1 MKIRDLCLVL
11 ALLWLVGACGRE
23 DYGPVEL
30 VVEPLGSSDTKL
42 AVSQDGMAVWT
53 DGDLVNLNGSV
64 VAISRTDATHAYV
77 DNAAAGSVNSVC
89 FPADLCQSDV
99 TANSVTVALPAEYHY
114 HYRTS
119 DSDSVQL
126 LDLPMV
132 GRSPA
137 GEPLQM
143 RHITAALCV
152 VLENQ
157 MGISLTIDRITV
169 TSDRYQLSG
178 SRTVDMENITSTAAV
193 ATDNETD
200 RKVAMVFDR
209 EALVL
214 ANDEKRK
221 VLIPVPPVGDSNHF
235 TVTVSARHEGSRYTY
250 SRTQGDGGALQRNVL
265 AYAPVAV
272 SGVSVTATPLF
283 EPTGSSGQYYI
294 RNSSDLVALSEAA
307 NGDWTLPGSTT
318 KYSACKY
325 RLAADIDMTDVP
337 FSMIGTY
344 TGERFSGGGHTI
356 SHLTIDGSGGYCG
369 LFKKSNGITIE
380 NLTLNDITLR
390 HPAFA
395 VATNDSVYLGAL
407 CAHAIGGVTFTSC
420 HVNGLKV
427 EHGFTG
433 KAADIYIGGLVGRLE
448 GKSAF
453 SSCTANIAS
462 TSYSF
467 DAMRCHFGGMVGYG
481 VGNTEYLTFNRCVVT
496 SSDLTVTS
504 TQNMDVGGMVGYT
517 SNFKIKFEVACRWSS
532 SMTVESTYASTPTVN
547 VGYVIGQYIKGTGG
561 SRDLNG
567 ITTTGT
573 ITLIK
578 NNDSTTLPTTKLI
591 GNL

>member
-30 VVEPLGSSDTKL
+30 VVEPLGSSDTKM
-42 AVSQDGMAVWT
+42 AVSQDSMAVWT

-64 VAISRTDATHAYV
+64 VAIRRTDATHAYV

-114 HYRTS
+114 RTS
-119 DSDSVQL
+119 GSAQL

-152 VLENQ
+152 VLKNQ
-157 MGISLTIDRITV
+157 MGVSLTIDRITV
-169 TSDRYQLSG
+169 SSDSYQLSG

-193 ATDNETD
+193 ATATETD

-214 ANDEKRK
+214 ANGKQRK
-221 VLIPVPPVGDSNHF
+221 VLIPVPPVGSGNHF

-250 SRTQGDGGALQRNVL
+250 SRRQTTGGALQRNVL

-272 SGVSVTATPLF
+272 SGVTATPLF

-307 NGDWTLPGSTT
+307 NGDWTLPGSTK
-318 KYSACKY
+318 KYSECKY

-344 TGERFSGGGHTI
+344 TGTQIDGNNHTI
-356 SHLTIDGSGGYCG
+356 NHLTIDGSDGYCG
-369 LFKKSNGITIE
+369 LIKESQDLTI
-380 NLTLNDITLR
+380 NSLTLNDVTLR
-390 HPAFA
+390 HGEQNIAGGIVFYGAFCA
-395 VATNDSVYLGAL
+395 VAK
-407 CAHAIGGVTFTSC
+407 GGTTLNSC
-420 HVNGLKV
+420 HLDGLAV
-427 EHGFTG
+427 EHSFNGEANAF
-433 KAADIYIGGLVGRLE
+433 ILGGLIGDIKTTATLT
-448 GKSAF
+448 
-453 SSCTANIAS
+453 SCTAKIENTSCEFNAVNCYFGNI
-462 TSYSF
+462 
-467 DAMRCHFGGMVGYG
+467 VG
-481 VGNTEYLTFNRCVVT
+481 R
-496 SSDLTVTS
+496 SDLQSSNNLILSGCTVINTNFNL
-504 TQNMDVGGMVGYT
+504 TTTRNFHVGGLIGYT
-517 SNFKIKFEVACRWSS
+517 AGNRITLNGCGWSS
-532 SMTVESTYASTPTVN
+532 SMTIKSTGSSPTVN
-547 VGYVIGQYIKGTGG
+547 VGRYSG
-561 SRDLNG
+561 SYFNSYKTMTDTVANG
-567 ITTTGT
+567 SICV
-573 ITLIK
+573 IK
-578 NNDSTTLPTTKLI
+578 NEQTVTTKKAI
-591 GNL
+591 GNR

>member
-30 VVEPLGSSDTKL
+30 VVDPLGSSDTKL
-42 AVSQDGMAVWT
+42 AVSQDIMAVWT

-64 VAISRTDATHAYV
+64 VAIRRTDATHAYV

-89 FPADLCQSDV
+89 FPADLCQTAV
-99 TANSVTVALPAEYHY
+99 TANSVTVVLPAEYHY
-114 HYRTS
+114 RTS
-119 DSDSVQL
+119 GGAQL

-157 MGISLTIDRITV
+157 MGVSLTIDRITV
-169 TSDRYQLSG
+169 TSDTSDSYQLSG

-214 ANDEKRK
+214 ASNETRK
-221 VLIPVPPVGDSNHF
+221 VLIPVPPVGSNNHF

-250 SRTQGDGGALQRNVL
+250 SRRQTTGGALQRNVL
-265 AYAPVAV
+265 AYAPAAV
-272 SGVSVTATPLF
+272 SGVTATPLF

-318 KYSACKY
+318 KYSECKY

-337 FSMIGTY
+337 FSMIGIY
-344 TGERFSGGGHTI
+344 TGTRFSGGGHTI

-369 LFKKSNGITIE
+369 LFKDPSGIVIE

-395 VATNDSVYLGAL
+395 VANGSVFLGAL
-407 CAHAIGGVTFTSC
+407 CAHAPAGVVFTSC

-427 EHGFTG
+427 EHSFTG
-433 KAADIYIGGLVGRLE
+433 KATNVYIGGIVGRLD
-448 GKSAF
+448 GNSAF

-467 DAMRCHFGGMVGYG
+467 DATWCRFGGMVGHAM
-481 VGNTEYLTFNRCVVT
+481 GNSQNLTFNRCVVT
-496 SSDLTVTS
+496 SSNLTVTS
-504 TQNMDVGGMVGYT
+504 TQNMDVGGLVGYAAT
-517 SNFKIKFEVACRWSS
+517 LNRIEFVNDCRWSS
-532 SMTVESTYASTPTVN
+532 SMTVESTYASVPTVN
-547 VGYVIGQYIKGTGG
+547 VGYVIGQFVKMTGG
-561 SRDLNG
+561 NRNLSG

-573 ITLIK
+573 ITVIA
-578 NNDSTTLPTTKLI
+578 NGSSTPATEDI
-591 GNL
+591 GKISSN

>member
-30 VVEPLGSSDTKL
+30 VVEPLGSSDAKL
-42 AVSQDGMAVWT
+42 AVSQDIMAVWT

-64 VAISRTDATHAYV
+64 VAVSRTDATHAYV
-77 DNAAAGSVNSVC
+77 DNVAAGAVNSAC
-89 FPADLCQSDV
+89 FPATLCQSDV

-114 HYRTS
+114 RTS
-119 DSDSVQL
+119 GSAQL

-152 VLENQ
+152 VLKNQ
-157 MGISLTIDRITV
+157 MGVSLTIDRITV
-169 TSDRYQLSG
+169 TSDSYQLSG

-193 ATDNETD
+193 ATATETN

-214 ANDEKRK
+214 ANDEQRK
-221 VLIPVPPVGDSNHF
+221 VLIPVPPVGDVNHF
-235 TVTVSARHEGSRYTY
+235 TVTVSARHEGSRYTD
-250 SRTQGDGGALQRNVL
+250 SCTQKGGGALQRNVL

-272 SGVSVTATPLF
+272 SGVTATPLF
-283 EPTGSSGQYYI
+283 DPTGSSGQYYI

-344 TGERFSGGGHTI
+344 TGTQIDGNNHTI
-356 SHLTIDGSGGYCG
+356 NHLTIDGSDGYCG
-369 LFKKSNGITIE
+369 LIKESQHLTI
-380 NLTLNDITLR
+380 NSLTLNDVTLR
-390 HPAFA
+390 HGGQNIAGGIVFYGAFCA
-395 VATNDSVYLGAL
+395 VA
-407 CAHAIGGVTFTSC
+407 GGVTTLNSC
-420 HVNGLKV
+420 HLDGLAV
-427 EHGFTG
+427 EHSFNGEANAF
-433 KAADIYIGGLVGRLE
+433 ILGGLIGDIKTTATLT
-448 GKSAF
+448 
-453 SSCTANIAS
+453 SCTAKIEN
-462 TSYSF
+462 TSYEF
-467 DAMRCHFGGMVGYG
+467 NAVNCYFGNIVGRSNLESSNNLILSG
-481 VGNTEYLTFNRCVVT
+481 CTVINTNFNLTTTRNFH
-496 SSDLTVTS
+496 
-504 TQNMDVGGMVGYT
+504 VGGLIGYT
-517 SNFKIKFEVACRWSS
+517 AGNRITLQNGCGWSS
-532 SMTVESTYASTPTVN
+532 SMTIKSTGSSPTVN
-547 VGYVIGQYIKGTGG
+547 VGRYIGSYFNSNKTMTDTAANGSICVIKNEQT
-561 SRDLNG
+561 
-567 ITTTGT
+567 ITT
-573 ITLIK
+573 K
-578 NNDSTTLPTTKLI
+578 KPI
-591 GNL
+591 GNK

>member
-11 ALLWLVGACGRE
+11 ALLWLVGACGLE

-42 AVSQDGMAVWT
+42 AVSQDIMAVWT

-64 VAISRTDATHAYV
+64 VAVSRTDATHAYV
-77 DNAAAGSVNSVC
+77 DNAAAGSVNSAC
-89 FPADLCQSDV
+89 FPADLCQTDV

-114 HYRTS
+114 RTS
-119 DSDSVQL
+119 GGAQL

-152 VLENQ
+152 VLKNQ
-157 MGISLTIDRITV
+157 MGVSLTIDRITV
-169 TSDRYQLSG
+169 TSDRYQLCG

-193 ATDNETD
+193 ATATAAK

-214 ANDEKRK
+214 ASNETRK
-221 VLIPVPPVGDSNHF
+221 VLIPVPPVGDGNHF
-235 TVTVSARHEGSRYTY
+235 TVTVSARHEGSRYAY
-250 SRTQGDGGALQRNVL
+250 SRTQTIGGALQRNVL
-265 AYAPVAV
+265 AYAPAAV
-272 SGVSVTATPLF
+272 SGVTATPLF

-325 RLAADIDMTDVP
+325 RLAADIDMTGVP
-337 FSMIGTY
+337 FSMIGKY
-344 TGERFSGGGHTI
+344 TKNYFYGDNHVI
-356 SHLTIDGSGGYCG
+356 SHLTIDGADGYCG
-369 LFKKSNGITIE
+369 LFKNPSGIVIE

-395 VATNDSVYLGAL
+395 VANGSVYLGAL
-407 CAHAIGGVTFTSC
+407 CAHAPAGAKFTSC
-420 HVNGLKV
+420 NVNGLKV
-427 EHGFTG
+427 EHSFTG
-433 KAADIYIGGLVGRLE
+433 KAADIYVGGLVGRLD
-448 GKSAF
+448 GNSAF

-467 DAMRCHFGGMVGYG
+467 DATRCRFGGMVGHG
-481 VGNTEYLTFNRCVVT
+481 EGNAQKLTFNRCVVT

-517 SNFKIKFEVACRWSS
+517 TNFNIKFENNCRWSS

-573 ITLIK
+573 ITVIK
-578 NNDSTTLPTTKLI
+578 NGSSTSATGEI
-591 GNL
+591 GKITN

>member
-11 ALLWLVGACGRE
+11 ALLWLLGACGRE

-42 AVSQDGMAVWT
+42 TVSQDIMAVWT

-77 DNAAAGSVNSVC
+77 DNAAARSVNSVC

-99 TANSVTVALPAEYHY
+99 TANSVSVALPAEYHY
-114 HYRTS
+114 RTS
-119 DSDSVQL
+119 GGAQL

-152 VLENQ
+152 VLKNQ
-157 MGISLTIDRITV
+157 MGVSLTIDRITV
-169 TSDRYQLSG
+169 TSDTSDSYQLSG

-214 ANDEKRK
+214 ANGEQRK
-221 VLIPVPPVGDSNHF
+221 VLIPVPPVGDGNHF
-235 TVTVSARHEGSRYTY
+235 IVTVSARHEGSRYTY
-250 SRTQGDGGALQRNVL
+250 SRTQGGGGALQRNVL

-272 SGVSVTATPLF
+272 SGVTATPLF

-318 KYSACKY
+318 KYSECKY

-337 FSMIGTY
+337 FSMISNYSNDYFYGDN
-344 TGERFSGGGHTI
+344 HVI

-369 LFKKSNGITIE
+369 LFKDPSGIVIE
-380 NLTLNDITLR
+380 NLTLSDVTLH

-395 VATNDSVYLGAL
+395 VATNGSLYLGAL
-407 CAHAIGGVTFTSC
+407 CAHAPAGANFTSC

-433 KAADIYIGGLVGRLE
+433 KANAV
-448 GKSAF
+448 F
-453 SSCTANIAS
+453 
-462 TSYSF
+462 
-467 DAMRCHFGGMVGYG
+467 FGGMVGRLDNGGTLNSCSISIDSIACSFDAVNCYFGGLLGYCASSG
-481 VGNTEYLTFNRCVVT
+481 VTLNVDNCAVVT
-496 SSDLTVTS
+496 SGLTITS
-504 TQNMDVGGMVGYT
+504 TQNMCVGGIIAYS
-517 SNFKIKFEVACRWSS
+517 SNNNISNKLSGCDWRSKINVVSTHESS
-532 SMTVESTYASTPTVN
+532 TTIYA
-547 VGYVIGQYIKGTGG
+547 GQYIGRYQKGTSTAIAIATTATAEG
-561 SRDLNG
+561 SINVTLNG
-567 ITTTGT
+567 NTTNVRDKVGRMIT
-573 ITLIK
+573 
-578 NNDSTTLPTTKLI
+578 N
-591 GNL
+591 

>member
-11 ALLWLVGACGRE
+11 ALLWLLGACGRE

-42 AVSQDGMAVWT
+42 TVSQDIMAVWT

-77 DNAAAGSVNSVC
+77 DNAAARSVNSVC

-114 HYRTS
+114 RTS
-119 DSDSVQL
+119 GGAQL

-152 VLENQ
+152 VLKNQ
-157 MGISLTIDRITV
+157 MGVSLTIDRITV
-169 TSDRYQLSG
+169 TSDSYQLSG

-193 ATDNETD
+193 ATATAAN

-250 SRTQGDGGALQRNVL
+250 SRTQGGGGALERNVL
-265 AYAPVAV
+265 AYAPAVV
-272 SGVSVTATPLF
+272 SGVPATPLF

-318 KYSACKY
+318 KYSECKY

-395 VATNDSVYLGAL
+395 VATNGSVYLGAL
-407 CAHAIGGVTFTSC
+407 CAHDSAGVVFTSC

-433 KAADIYIGGLVGRLE
+433 KANAV
-448 GKSAF
+448 F
-453 SSCTANIAS
+453 
-462 TSYSF
+462 
-467 DAMRCHFGGMVGYG
+467 FGGMVGRLDNGGTLNSCSISIGSIACSFDAVNCYFG
-481 VGNTEYLTFNRCVVT
+481 GLLGYCEGNGATLPVNNCTVVT
-496 SSDLTVTS
+496 SGPTITS
-504 TQNMDVGGMVGYT
+504 TQNMCIGGIIANS
-517 SNFKIKFEVACRWSS
+517 SNNEISGKLGGCDWRSEINVVSTHESSTTIYAGQHIGRYQKGSNVTVATNATAEGSI
-532 SMTVESTYASTPTVN
+532 N
-547 VGYVIGQYIKGTGG
+547 VT
-561 SRDLNG
+561 LNG
-567 ITTTGT
+567 NTTNVRDKVGRMIT
-573 ITLIK
+573 
-578 NNDSTTLPTTKLI
+578 N
-591 GNL
+591 